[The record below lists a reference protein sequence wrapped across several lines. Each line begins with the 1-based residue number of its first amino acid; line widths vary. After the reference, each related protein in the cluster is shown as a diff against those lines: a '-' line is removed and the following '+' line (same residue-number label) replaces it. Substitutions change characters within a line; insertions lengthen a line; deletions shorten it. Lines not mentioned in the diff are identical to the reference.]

1 MSYLDDEIINDFKQM
16 NVQFSVPSEAEH
28 DSMVEL
34 INETIP
40 FSGSQIAWS
49 SFKEITYIGPSSS
62 HTTLEKLEKKIKSAT
77 ERHII
82 FIGDATDNAYS
93 ITINDL
99 MHSLHFFSKIPQHT
113 YILQKQLD
121 WIACISFEGDVD
133 FVKL

>member
-16 NVQFSVPSEAEH
+16 NVQFSVHSEAEH
-28 DSMVEL
+28 DSMVDL

-49 SFKEITYIGPSSS
+49 SFKEITYIGPSSAY
-62 HTTLEKLEKKIKSAT
+62 TTLEKLEKKIKSAT
-77 ERHII
+77 ERNIT
-82 FIGDATDNAYS
+82 FIGDATDKAYS

-99 MHSLHFFSKIPQHT
+99 MHSLHFFSKVPQHT